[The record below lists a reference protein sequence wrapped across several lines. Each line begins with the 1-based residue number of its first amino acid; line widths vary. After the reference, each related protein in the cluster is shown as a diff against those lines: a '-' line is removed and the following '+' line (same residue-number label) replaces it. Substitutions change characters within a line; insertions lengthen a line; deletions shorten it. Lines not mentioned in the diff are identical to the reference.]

1 MRWFSYRKD
10 TQDFVLDKHQQKE
23 ELRQTLLE
31 RRKSISEPNFYG
43 ASAKVIEQ
51 LKEQRE
57 YQNAKTIHCYISINK
72 RREVETR
79 ALIKEM
85 LFKGKKVVVP
95 ITDFENGI
103 LTHIELRSFDDL
115 EANKWGVLEPNGGEQ
130 VSPEELDLVIVPM
143 VGADEQCN
151 RIGYGEG
158 FYDRFLKDVSGSKI
172 GLTFERNVIEQ
183 IPVEDFDIPLDK
195 IITEERIIIRD

>member
-1 MRWFSYRKD
+1 M
-10 TQDFVLDKHQQKE
+10 DKHLQKE

-31 RRKSISEPNFYG
+31 RRKSISGPDYYG
-43 ASAKVIEQ
+43 ASADIIEE

-57 YQNAKTIHCYISINK
+57 YQNAETIHCYVSINK

-103 LTHIELRSFDDL
+103 LDHIQLRSFDDL
-115 EANKWGVLEPNGGEQ
+115 KENKWGVLEPNGGEQ
-130 VSPEELDLVIVPM
+130 VSLDEMELVIVPM

-151 RIGYGEG
+151 RIGYGKG
-158 FYDRFLKDVSGSKI
+158 FYDRFLKEVSCPKI
-172 GLTFERNVIEQ
+172 GLIFEQNVIEE
-183 IPVEDFDIPLDK
+183 IPVEEFDVPMDK